1 MIFSNQL
8 YDYSRVAYVNTID
21 DSTEIKNSEKLLV
34 FIFSKKVENYYNNL
48 WHTIRVCNVV
58 KDGPTTF
65 YSYDEF
71 KRVFADSIY
80 YTNGKID
87 KYIDRSKY
95 LSCDNEIIE
104 EEPLSEVLQKF
115 IGRNLVYFTV
125 RIPSNKLL
133 EEIREH
139 KHILSLKLLSIV
151 SICTIDLPKY
161 NKIIRDCILSL
172 GSKGGTKVPLIL
184 REGVQ
189 GNRRF
194 PE

>member
-1 MIFSNQL
+1 MIIFSNQL
-8 YDYSRVAYVNTID
+8 YDYSRVGYVNTID
-21 DSTEIKNSEKLLV
+21 DSIEIKNGEKLLV

-48 WHTIRVCNVV
+48 WHTIRICNVV
-58 KDGPTTF
+58 KNGPTTF

-71 KRVFADSIY
+71 RRVFADSIH

-95 LSCDNEIIE
+95 LSCDNEII

-151 SICTIDLPKY
+151 NICTIDLPKY
-161 NKIIRDCILSL
+161 NKIIKDCILSFRL
-172 GSKGGTKVPLIL
+172 KRGYQGSTNFKGGVSGEP
-184 REGVQ
+184 
-189 GNRRF
+189 
-194 PE
+194 

>member
-1 MIFSNQL
+1 MMTFSNQL
-8 YDYSRVAYVNTID
+8 YDYSRVRYVNTID
-21 DSTEIKNSEKLLV
+21 DSIEIKNNEKLLI

-48 WHTIRVCNVV
+48 WHTIRVCHVV

-65 YSYDEF
+65 YNYDEF
-71 KRVFADSIY
+71 RRVFADSIH

-95 LSCDNEIIE
+95 LSCDNEII

-139 KHILSLKLLSIV
+139 KHILSLKLLSFL
-151 SICTIDLPKY
+151 SIYTLDLSIY
-161 NKIIRDCILSL
+161 NNINRNYILNY
-172 GSKGGTKVPLIL
+172 KKFT
-184 REGVQ
+184 
-189 GNRRF
+189 
-194 PE
+194 